1 MSIVYVTVRGSGA
14 LGSAVELGGA
24 DLTPILAILRRLAS
38 FTTPAN
44 EPAALGPLF
53 GPQIGNMLVRSRH
66 FDVSFIADFRI
77 SLIYRQFV

>member
-1 MSIVYVTVRGSGA
+1 MSRSVVPGHR
-14 LGSAVELGGA
+14 SAVELGGA

-53 GPQIGNMLVRSRH
+53 GAQIGNMLVRSRH
-66 FDVSFIADFRI
+66 FDVSFIADFRF